1 MKPPRLFG
9 LHAEPGRALAIALAV
24 APFAAIAIAYLIASH
39 ARLASNP
46 DDKLLPSLGS
56 MLESFAR
63 MAFEP
68 EKRSGEYLLWVDT
81 LASLRRLAC
90 GIGLSALIGF
100 GLGLNMGL
108 FPGLGSLA
116 RPVVTFL
123 SIIPPL
129 AILPVLFI
137 ALGVD
142 EVAKVAL
149 IFLGTVFVFT
159 RDTALGV
166 RALPIEQLT
175 KALTLGASELDVVYR
190 VVLPQILPRLLETIR
205 LSLGAAWLF
214 LIASEAI
221 AATDGLGYRIFL
233 ARRYLSMD
241 IIIPYVLWI
250 TFLGFVLDFSLRRL
264 LSWRFAWYEAR
275 T

>member
-1 MKPPRLFG
+1 VKAPRFFG
-9 LHAEPGRALAIALAV
+9 LHAEPGRALGVALAA
-24 APFAAIAIAYLIASH
+24 APFAAIAVVYLIASH
-39 ARLASNP
+39 VRLASNP
-46 DDKLLPSLGS
+46 DDKLLPSLGA
-56 MLESFAR
+56 MLEAFSR

-68 EKRSGEYLLWVDT
+68 DKRSGEYLLWADT

-90 GIGLSALIGF
+90 GVGLSALVGF
-100 GLGLNMGL
+100 AVGLNMGL
-108 FPGLGSLA
+108 FRGLGALA

-129 AILPVLFI
+129 AVLPILFI

-142 EVAKVAL
+142 EVAKIAL

-159 RDTALGV
+159 RDTTLAV
-166 RALPIEQLT
+166 RALPGEQVP
-175 KALTLGASELDVVYR
+175 KALTLGASALDVVYR
-190 VVLPQILPRLLETIR
+190 VVLPQVLPRLLETIR

-214 LIASEAI
+214 LIAAEAI
-221 AATDGLGYRIFL
+221 ASTDGLGYRIFL

-250 TFLGFVLDFSLRRL
+250 TLLGFALDYSLRRL
-264 LSWRFAWYEAR
+264 LSWRFAWYEAQA
-275 T
+275 

>member
-1 MKPPRLFG
+1 MAPF
-9 LHAEPGRALAIALAV
+9 ALIALA
-24 APFAAIAIAYLIASH
+24 YGIASH
-39 ARLASNP
+39 LRLAENP

-56 MLESFAR
+56 MLETFSR

-68 EKRSGEYLLWVDT
+68 DKRSGDYLLWADT
-81 LASLRRLAC
+81 LASLRRLAI
-90 GIGLSALIGF
+90 GVGLSAVVGF
-100 GLGLNMGL
+100 SLGLNMGL
-108 FPGLGSLA
+108 FPGMGAFS

-129 AILPVLFI
+129 AILPILFI

-142 EVAKVAL
+142 ELAKVAL

-159 RDTALGV
+159 RDTMLGV
-166 RALPIEQLT
+166 RALPGEQLT

-190 VVLPQILPRLLETIR
+190 VVLPQILPRLLETVR

-241 IIIPYVLWI
+241 LIIPYVLWI
-250 TFLGFVLDFSLRRL
+250 TFLGFALDYSLRRL
-264 LSWRFAWYEAR
+264 LSWRFAWYEAQ

>member
-1 MKPPRLFG
+1 VKPPRLFG

-24 APFAAIAIAYLIASH
+24 TPFVLIALAYLVASQL
-39 ARLASNP
+39 RLASNP

-56 MLESFAR
+56 MLEAFSR
-63 MAFEP
+63 MAFEAD
-68 EKRSGEYLLWVDT
+68 KRSGEYLLWADT

-90 GIGLSALIGF
+90 GVGLSAVVGF
-100 GLGLNMGL
+100 AVGLNIGL
-108 FPGLGSLA
+108 FPGLGALA

-129 AILPVLFI
+129 AILPILFI

-142 EVAKVAL
+142 EVSKVAL

-159 RDTALGV
+159 RDTTLAV
-166 RALPIEQLT
+166 RALPIEQIT

-190 VVLPQILPRLLETIR
+190 VVLPQILPRLLETVR
-205 LSLGAAWLF
+205 LSMGAAWLF
-214 LIASEAI
+214 LIAAEAI

-250 TFLGFVLDFSLRRL
+250 TFLGFGLDYSLRRL